1 MKMSFRFKFIMT
13 LSKLCKVAL
22 MLFIFGTANILADV
36 CVWRNPERTMS
47 TIFPEAKDYRTVD
60 KKISPDKRE
69 IIEKKLNDKL
79 APGEREDWTYY
90 KILGKDDQGLGCI
103 IADAEKGE
111 FGVIEIVMGITPDG
125 KVKGVYIQRA
135 REKKKEFKSKEFL
148 SQFEGKTV
156 KDSLALGKDIK
167 VKEVSLPVKM
177 TVLGI
182 RKMLLFYEELA
193 NQDK

>member
-1 MKMSFRFKFIMT
+1 MFGKGYFLEWLMSIAGAKKMKMSFRFKFIMT

-111 FGVIEIVMGITPDG
+111 FGVIEIVRSEEHTSELQSPTNN
-125 KVKGVYIQRA
+125 VC
-135 REKKKEFKSKEFL
+135 
-148 SQFEGKTV
+148 
-156 KDSLALGKDIK
+156 SLMP
-167 VKEVSLPVKM
+167 E
-177 TVLGI
+177 
-182 RKMLLFYEELA
+182 
-193 NQDK
+193 